1 MGTYNVRYITTEE
14 DAQNNWANRKTRVVQ
29 SIRENDFDVFGLQE
43 CSPDIKSYLSSELAD
58 TYSIRY
64 FDPKSASGTGNH
76 ESMGLAYKSAKYTLS
91 NWHYFWLSDTPS
103 TMTLNN
109 DTGDSGSFTRGG
121 CCAILTNKITNT
133 KIFVMVTQG
142 CLNAGSREAHA
153 AQYEEMEKQYNPNGY
168 PSFFVGDMNAQPD
181 DPASVTYRSYW
192 NDAYY
197 YSATKTGPYCTFN
210 GFHLDRDMYTYKK
223 RLDYVYYRNATPLR
237 YVCNDRKYDG
247 YYASDHLPVY
257 VDMKVDLP

>member
-1 MGTYNVRYITTEE
+1 MRYITEEE

-91 NWHYFWLSDTPS
+91 NWHYFWLSDTPDV
-103 TMTLNN
+103 MVIN
-109 DTGDSGSFTRGG
+109 DGTHSRGG
-121 CCAILTNKITNT
+121 CCAVFTNKETGT
-133 KIFVMVTQG
+133 KFFVMDTHGALDADV
-142 CLNAGSREAHA
+142 RA
-153 AQYEEMEKQYNPNGY
+153 ARASQYEQMEKQYNPNGY

-181 DPASVTYRSYW
+181 DPASVTYRTYW

-197 YSATKTGPYCTFN
+197 YAATKTGPYCTFN
-210 GFHLDRDMYTYKK
+210 GFKLDRDMYTYKK

-237 YVCNDRKYDG
+237 YVCNDRKYGG
-247 YYASDHLPVY
+247 YYASDHLPVLTW
-257 VDMKVDLP
+257 MKVD

>member
-1 MGTYNVRYITTEE
+1 MRYITEEE

-109 DTGDSGSFTRGG
+109 EMIGTAKLNSDGTE
-121 CCAILTNKITNT
+121 AVITADNT
-133 KIFVMVTQG
+133 
-142 CLNAGSREAHA
+142 
-153 AQYEEMEKQYNPNGY
+153 
-168 PSFFVGDMNAQPD
+168 VGDITQV
-181 DPASVTYRSYW
+181 ASKIRGL
-192 NDAYY
+192 A
-197 YSATKTGPYCTFN
+197 
-210 GFHLDRDMYTYKK
+210 
-223 RLDYVYYRNATPLR
+223 
-237 YVCNDRKYDG
+237 
-247 YYASDHLPVY
+247 
-257 VDMKVDLP
+257 